1 MTFHFVL
8 VFLFGGSVCAIAQ
21 ILIDRTALTPARIL
35 VMMVSSGVLIYA
47 LGLYEPLFEI
57 FGAGISLPLLGFGA
71 AIGRGVKEAVLE
83 EGAIGILKGALS
95 ATSAGI
101 TAAILMGVL
110 MSLLTKGR
118 PKKM

>member
-1 MTFHFVL
+1 MLIHFAL
-8 VFLFGGSVCAIAQ
+8 VFLFGGFVCVLAQ
-21 ILIDRTALTPARIL
+21 ILIDKTSLTPARIL
-35 VMMVSSGVLIYA
+35 VIMVTLGVLIYA
-47 LGLYEPLFEI
+47 VGIYEPLFEI

-71 AIGRGVKEAVLE
+71 AIGKGVKDAVTS

-110 MSLLTKGR
+110 MSLFTKGK